1 MLDVVASSSVRVR
14 GRVSIRVRV
23 RGRVKVRVSAGVPSS
38 TVPHVC
44 YK

>member
-23 RGRVKVRVSAGVPSS
+23 KVRVSAVVPSS